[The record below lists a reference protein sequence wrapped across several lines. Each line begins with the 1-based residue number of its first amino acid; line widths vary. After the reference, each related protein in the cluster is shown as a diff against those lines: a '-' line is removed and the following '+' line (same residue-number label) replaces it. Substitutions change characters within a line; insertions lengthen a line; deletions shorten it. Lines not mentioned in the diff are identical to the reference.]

1 MIKRI
6 LVATDGSE
14 AAGKAYTFAVD
25 MAKKYDAELYVLAV
39 VRPPDFGEDVE
50 TEAIIESSKKHYQK
64 VLAPLRAQAPS
75 LGVRLHFDVAVG
87 HPAEQIMRHAEQYKA
102 DIIAIGHRG
111 KTFIERWRLG
121 SVTHR
126 VLQYAH
132 CPVIVVR

>member
-6 LVATDGSE
+6 LLAYDGS
-14 AAGKAYTFAVD
+14 APADKAYSFALD
-25 MAKKYDAELYVLAV
+25 IAKKYDADLYVLAV
-39 VRPPDFGEDVE
+39 ARPPEFGDDVE
-50 TEAIIESSKKHYQK
+50 TEAIIENSKKHYQK

-87 HPAEQIMRHAEQYKA
+87 HPAAQIMRHAEQYKA

-126 VLQYAH
+126 VLQY
-132 CPVIVVR
+132 